1 MFDISW
7 TEFVLIG
14 IVALIVIGPKEL
26 PGVLRTLGQYTRKVR
41 GMAAEFQN
49 QFQEAMR
56 EAEMG
61 DLKKQVDEMAHDFK
75 NYDPLKDVR
84 DDVEA
89 MGKDIERSF
98 DGSPVMKADAPAA
111 ELPAAP
117 TPAIESAAP
126 TTPVEQLAPLSSRA
140 GCAHRRIRCRAC
152 RARQYRA
159 LRMSRERRRRKEIEA
174 TKAPLMDHLIELR
187 SRLIK
192 ALAAFFLAAVVC
204 FFFAKHIYNVLTWPY
219 IWVAGAG
226 EFQIHLYRPARIF
239 RRAAQAFAVRRGLHR
254 VPGGRDPNL
263 HVRRAGALSQREAGV
278 SCLI

>member
-84 DDVEA
+84 SDVEA
-89 MGKDIERSF
+89 ID
-98 DGSPVMKADAPAA
+98 
-111 ELPAAP
+111 
-117 TPAIESAAP
+117 
-126 TTPVEQLAPLSSRA
+126 LSRNRQPIVQREFEFLLHA
-140 GCAHRRIRCRAC
+140 G
-152 RARQYRA
+152 
-159 LRMSRERRRRKEIEA
+159 LKFPRRKTFGASERDEVVQNGISQA
-174 TKAPLMDHLIELR
+174 LGVIAQRNPFLR
-187 SRLIK
+187 DN
-192 ALAAFFLAAVVC
+192 A
-204 FFFAKHIYNVLTWPY
+204 H
-219 IWVAGAG
+219 
-226 EFQIHLYRPARIF
+226 E
-239 RRAAQAFAVRRGLHR
+239 GLF
-254 VPGGRDPNL
+254 
-263 HVRRAGALSQREAGV
+263 E
-278 SCLI
+278 

>member
-49 QFQEAMR
+49 QVQEAMR

-84 DDVEA
+84 SDVEA

-126 TTPVEQLAPLSSRA
+126 TTPVEISALEPPAPAAPTTESA
-140 GCAHRRIRCRAC
+140 AEPA
-152 RARQYRA
+152 APVNT
-159 LRMSRERRRRKEIEA
+159 ERSE
-174 TKAPLMDHLIELR
+174 
-187 SRLIK
+187 
-192 ALAAFFLAAVVC
+192 
-204 FFFAKHIYNVLTWPY
+204 
-219 IWVAGAG
+219 
-226 EFQIHLYRPARIF
+226 
-239 RRAAQAFAVRRGLHR
+239 
-254 VPGGRDPNL
+254 
-263 HVRRAGALSQREAGV
+263 
-278 SCLI
+278 